1 MFERIAYVSRALA
14 SADTRAVSDI
24 VRVSNNRNAERGLTG
39 ALIFLDGYYLQVIEG
54 LPGPLHDR
62 FAIIAADSRHT
73 QVSVRLTAKITTLVF
88 PESWMA
94 IRQGDAILEA
104 TKCAFGYK
112 VGFPAD
118 QFSGDKLVA
127 FALACCK
134 AHSNTRTIKILTP
147 RLIFG
152 QEIAL

>member
-14 SADTRAVSDI
+14 STDTGELYDI

-39 ALIFLDGYYLQVIEG
+39 ALIFLDGYYLEVIEG

-62 FAIIAADSRHT
+62 FAIIAADPRHAE
-73 QVSVRLTAKITTLVF
+73 VSVRLTAKITNLAF

-94 IRQGDAILEA
+94 IRQGDAIMEA
-104 TKCAFGYK
+104 TKLAFGYE

-118 QFSGDKLVA
+118 KFSGDKLVA
-127 FALACCK
+127 FALACCT
-134 AHSNTRTIKILTP
+134 AHSNT
-147 RLIFG
+147 
-152 QEIAL
+152 